1 MSAAGPIRIGYSLS
15 LTGPLGANGQ
25 TAYLAQRIWEEDVNE
40 RGGLLGRPVQLVC
53 IDDKSDAS
61 LVPAIYDELLDVE
74 KVDLVLGGYGN
85 NSVTPAMPRVIE
97 RKRYFVGL
105 MSLGA
110 NLRFDYPGYFAMIP
124 TGPDPNT
131 ALTAGFFE
139 VAARQKPKP
148 QTVGILAADADF
160 SRNPIAG
167 ARANAEKSGLRIV
180 SETKYPLS
188 TKDFAPLL
196 REVGKTSPDI
206 LFLCSYLNDSIGLI
220 RGIGE
225 VGLQP
230 KVVGGAMI
238 GPQSSAVQT
247 ALGPLL
253 NGLVNYEYWLPV
265 PKMIVPGVEDVIR
278 RYLGKAAAGSQGAD
292 ALGYY
297 VAPLAYAQMQVVE
310 QAVSATKSL
319 DDGAL
324 IEYTRTASFSTAAG
338 NVKFGKGGEWSAAR
352 VLQVQFRDIRSND
365 IAEFKDART
374 RVVVAPDAVA
384 SGELLYP
391 YAEAKKA
398 R

>member
-1 MSAAGPIRIGYSLS
+1 MSATGPIKIGYSLS

-25 TAYLAQRIWEEDVNE
+25 TAFLAQRIWEEDINR
-40 RGGLLGRPVQLVC
+40 RGGLLGRGVKLVC
-53 IDDKSDAS
+53 VDDKSDAS
-61 LVPAIYDELLDVE
+61 LVPAIYEKLLDVE

-85 NSVTPAMPRVIE
+85 NSLTPAMPLVVE
-97 RKRYFVGL
+97 RERYFVGL
-105 MSLGA
+105 MGLGVNA
-110 NLRFDYPGYFAMIP
+110 RLDYPGYFAMIP
-124 TGPDPNT
+124 TGPDPNA
-131 ALTAGFFE
+131 ALTAGFFD

-148 QTVGILAADADF
+148 QTVAIVAADADF

-167 ARANAEKSGLRIV
+167 ARVHAERNGLRIV
-180 SETKYPLS
+180 SETKYPLV

-196 REVGKTSPDI
+196 RDVGKASPDI
-206 LFLCSYLNDSIGLI
+206 LFLCSYLNDSVGLV
-220 RGIGE
+220 RGIDE
-225 VGLQP
+225 VGLEP

-265 PKMIVPGVEDVIR
+265 PKMMVPGVDDVVR
-278 RYLGKAAAGSQGAD
+278 RYQARAASEGAD

-310 QAVSATKSL
+310 QAVSATKTL
-319 DDGAL
+319 DDPAL
-324 IEYTRTASFSTAAG
+324 IEYTRTASFATAAG
-338 NVKFGKGGEWSAAR
+338 DVKFAKGGEWSAPR
-352 VLQVQFRDIRSND
+352 VLQVQFRNIRSND

-374 RVVVAPDAVA
+374 RVVVSPDAIA

-391 YAEAKKA
+391 YAEAKEA

>member
-1 MSAAGPIRIGYSLS
+1 MSPTGPIRIGSSLS
-15 LTGPLGANGQ
+15 LSGPLGANGQ
-25 TAYLAQRIWEEDVNE
+25 TAYLAQRIWEEDVNK

-53 IDDKSDAS
+53 FDDKSDAS
-61 LVPAIYDELLDVE
+61 LVPANYDKLLDVE
-74 KVDLVLGGYGN
+74 KVDLVVGGYGN
-85 NSVTPAMPRVIE
+85 NSLTPAMPRLIE
-97 RKRYFVGL
+97 RKRYLVGL

-110 NLRFDYPGYFAMIP
+110 NLRFDYAGYFAMIP

-148 QTVGILAADADF
+148 QTVAILAADADF
-160 SRNPIAG
+160 TRNPIAG
-167 ARANAEKSGLRIV
+167 AHTNAENNGLRII

-206 LFLCSYLNDSIGLI
+206 LFLCSYLNDSICLI

-225 VGLQP
+225 VGLEP

-278 RYLGKAAAGSQGAD
+278 RYQARAESQGAD

-310 QAVSATKSL
+310 QAISATKTL
-319 DDGAL
+319 DDRAL
-324 IEYTRTASFSTAAG
+324 IEHTRTATFSTAAG
-338 NVKFGKGGEWSAAR
+338 DVKFGKGGEWSTAR

-365 IAEFKDART
+365 IGEFKDART
-374 RVVVAPDAVA
+374 RAVVSPDAVA
-384 SGELLYP
+384 SGELIYP
-391 YAEAKKA
+391 YAQAKKP

>member
-1 MSAAGPIRIGYSLS
+1 MSATGPIRIGYSLS
-15 LTGPLGANGQ
+15 LSGPLGANGQ
-25 TAYLAQRIWEEDVNE
+25 TAYLAQRIWEEDVNK

-53 IDDKSDAS
+53 VDDKSDAS
-61 LVPAIYDELLDVE
+61 LVPAIYDKLLDVE

-85 NSVTPAMPRVIE
+85 NSVTPAMPRIIE

-110 NLRFDYPGYFAMIP
+110 NLRFEYPGYFAMIP

-148 QTVGILAADADF
+148 QTVAILAADADF

-167 ARANAEKSGLRIV
+167 ARANAE
-180 SETKYPLS
+180 YPLS

-220 RGIGE
+220 RGISE
-225 VGLQP
+225 VGLEP

-278 RYLGKAAAGSQGAD
+278 RYQARAESQGAD

-310 QAVSATKSL
+310 QAISATKTL

-324 IEYTRTASFSTAAG
+324 IEHTRTATFSTAAG
-338 NVKFGKGGEWSAAR
+338 EVKFGKGGEWSAAR
-352 VLQVQFRDIRSND
+352 VLQVQFREIRSND
-365 IAEFKDART
+365 IGEFRDART
-374 RVVVAPDAVA
+374 RAVVSPDAVA
-384 SGELLYP
+384 SGELIYP
-391 YAEAKKA
+391 YAQAKKP

>member
-1 MSAAGPIRIGYSLS
+1 MSAAGPIKIGYSLS
-15 LTGPLGANGQ
+15 LSGPLGANGQ
-25 TAYLAQRIWEEDVNE
+25 TAFLAQRIWEEDVNR

-53 IDDKSDAS
+53 VDDKSDAS
-61 LVPAIYDELLDVE
+61 LVAAIYEKLLDVE

-85 NSVTPAMPRVIE
+85 NSLTPAMPLIIE

-105 MSLGA
+105 MGLA
-110 NLRFDYPGYFAMIP
+110 VNARFDYPGYFAMIP
-124 TGPDPNT
+124 TGPEPNT
-131 ALTAGFFE
+131 ALTEGFFD

-148 QTVGILAADADF
+148 QTVAILAADADF

-167 ARANAEKSGLRIV
+167 AQVNAEKNGLRIV
-180 SETKYPLS
+180 STTKYSLA

-196 REVGKTSPDI
+196 REVGKTAPDI

-220 RGIGE
+220 RGLSE
-225 VGLQP
+225 VGWEP

-265 PKMIVPGVEDVIR
+265 PKMMVPGVDDVIK
-278 RYLGKAAAGSQGAD
+278 RYQARASSEGAD

-310 QAVSATKSL
+310 QAVAATGTT
-319 DDGAL
+319 DDRAL
-324 IEYTRTASFSTAAG
+324 IEYTRTTSFATAAG
-338 NVKFGKGGEWSAAR
+338 DVKFADGGEWSTPR
-352 VLQVQFRDIRSND
+352 VLQVQFRNIRSND

-374 RVVVAPDAVA
+374 RAVIAPDALA

-391 YAEAKKA
+391 YAEAKKS

>member
-1 MSAAGPIRIGYSLS
+1 MSETGPIRIGSSLS
-15 LTGPLGANGQ
+15 LSGPLGANGQ
-25 TAYLAQRIWEEDVNE
+25 TAYLAQRIWEEDVNK

-53 IDDKSDAS
+53 FDDKSDAS
-61 LVPAIYDELLDVE
+61 LVPANYDKLLDVE
-74 KVDLVLGGYGN
+74 KVDLVVGGYGN
-85 NSVTPAMPRVIE
+85 NSLTPAMPRLIE
-97 RKRYFVGL
+97 RKRYLVGL

-110 NLRFDYPGYFAMIP
+110 NLRFDYAGYFAMIP

-139 VAARQKPKP
+139 VAARQKPRP
-148 QTVGILAADADF
+148 QTVAILAADADF
-160 SRNPIAG
+160 SRNPIVG
-167 ARANAEKSGLRIV
+167 AHTNAEKNGLRII

-188 TKDFAPLL
+188 TKDFTPLL

-206 LFLCSYLNDSIGLI
+206 LFLCSYLNDSVGLI
-220 RGIGE
+220 RGISE
-225 VGLQP
+225 VGLEP

-238 GPQSSAVQT
+238 GPQSSTVQT

-278 RYLGKAAAGSQGAD
+278 RYQARAASEGAD

-297 VAPLAYAQMQVVE
+297 VAPMAYAQMQVVE

-319 DDGAL
+319 DDAAL

-338 NVKFGKGGEWSAAR
+338 DVKFGKGGEWSVAR
-352 VLQVQFRDIRSND
+352 VLSVQFRDIRSND
-365 IAEFKDART
+365 IGEFRDART
-374 RVVVAPDAVA
+374 RTVVSPASVA
-384 SGELLYP
+384 SGELIYP
-391 YAEAKKA
+391 YAQAKKP